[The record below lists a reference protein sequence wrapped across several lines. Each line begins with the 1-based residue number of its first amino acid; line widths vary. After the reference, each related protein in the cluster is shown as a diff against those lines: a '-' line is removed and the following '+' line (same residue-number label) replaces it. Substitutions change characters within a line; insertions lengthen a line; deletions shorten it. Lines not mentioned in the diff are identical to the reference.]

1 MNARTSA
8 GMRAIVQWTRGGF
21 GGVGARQSGCVST
34 PAALHRRRDVR
45 RDASSTSH
53 GGSPTTTTKE
63 KGGRRSAGELGKSSS
78 RQMVDLKPPRGTRDF
93 FPEEMRLRTW
103 LFDKFRHVSWVYG
116 FEEVDFPVLESE
128 QLYTRKAGEE
138 ITTQLYNFE
147 DKGGRRV
154 SLRPELTPS
163 LSRLVL
169 QKDKALQLPTKWCA
183 IGQCWR
189 YERTTRGR
197 RREHYQWN
205 MDIVGVSSMEAE
217 AEVIS
222 AIVDL
227 FKLVGLTSEDVYI
240 KVSNRK
246 LLQSLIGT
254 LGVAD
259 DLFPQ
264 VCVCVDKLG
273 KVPREALCEELV
285 GLGVTQDV
293 SETIVGL
300 VAEGTFEDYE
310 RALSP
315 QEGGGEPEVL
325 REIKELLE
333 ILRARGIED
342 WVEFDGSIV
351 RGLAYYSGTVFEAF
365 DREGELRAICG
376 GGRYDHLLSTF
387 GGTDQPMVGF
397 GFGDAVIVELL
408 KQKGLLPELSPEIDD
423 IVVALDP
430 ALQRYTGQV
439 AGKLRSLG
447 RRVDVVLEQKKM
459 KWVFK
464 HGDRTNAR
472 RLIILGQE
480 EWERGVVKVRNLA
493 EREETEILVDDLI

>member
-1 MNARTSA
+1 MEQT
-8 GMRAIVQWTRGGF
+8 
-21 GGVGARQSGCVST
+21 
-34 PAALHRRRDVR
+34 
-45 RDASSTSH
+45 
-53 GGSPTTTTKE
+53 
-63 KGGRRSAGELGKSSS
+63 SSS
-78 RQMVDLKPPRGTRDF
+78 RAKPLIDLQPPRGTRDF
-93 FPEEMRLRTW
+93 FPEDMRLRNW
-103 LFDKFRHVSWVYG
+103 LFSKFRNISMVYG

-128 QLYTRKAGEE
+128 ALYTRKAGEE

-169 QKDKALQLPTKWCA
+169 QKGKSLQLPTKWFA

-205 MDIVGVSSMEAE
+205 MDVVGVTSMEAE

-222 AIVDL
+222 AIIDL
-227 FKLVGLTSEDVYI
+227 FKQVGLTSKDVYI

-246 LLQSLIGT
+246 LLQSLIDT
-254 LGVAD
+254 FGVPG

-264 VCVCVDKLG
+264 VCVSVDKLG
-273 KVPREALCEELV
+273 KFPKEAICEELESL
-285 GLGVTQDV
+285 GLSAEV
-293 SETIVGL
+293 SQTIVQL
-300 VAEGTFEDYE
+300 VAEGSFEEYRTALASGKGAGGDPGVVE
-310 RALSP
+310 RSAQVL
-315 QEGGGEPEVL
+315 QEIEN
-325 REIKELLE
+325 LLE
-333 ILRARGIED
+333 ILEVRGLGD

-376 GGRYDHLLSTF
+376 GGRYDYLLSTF
-387 GGTDQPMVGF
+387 GGNDLPMVGF

-408 KQKGLLPELSPEIDD
+408 KQKDLLPKLTAEIDD

-430 ALQRYTGQV
+430 SLQKYTGQV
-439 AGKLRSLG
+439 ASALRAAG

-464 HGDRTNAR
+464 QGERTNAR
-472 RLIILGQE
+472 RLVILGQE
-480 EWERGVVKVRNLA
+480 EWERGMVKVRDLA
-493 EREETEILVDDLI
+493 KREEKEVGLSDLV

>member
-1 MNARTSA
+1 MVIYA
-8 GMRAIVQWTRGGF
+8 GIYLQVLKFIEAD
-21 GGVGARQSGCVST
+21 
-34 PAALHRRRDVR
+34 AAV
-45 RDASSTSH
+45 
-53 GGSPTTTTKE
+53 
-63 KGGRRSAGELGKSSS
+63 
-78 RQMVDLKPPRGTRDF
+78 
-93 FPEEMRLRTW
+93 
-103 LFDKFRHVSWVYG
+103 
-116 FEEVDFPVLESE
+116 
-128 QLYTRKAGEE
+128 
-138 ITTQLYNFE
+138 
-147 DKGGRRV
+147 
-154 SLRPELTPS
+154 
-163 LSRLVL
+163 
-169 QKDKALQLPTKWCA
+169 
-183 IGQCWR
+183 
-189 YERTTRGR
+189 
-197 RREHYQWN
+197 
-205 MDIVGVSSMEAE
+205 
-217 AEVIS
+217 
-222 AIVDL
+222 
-227 FKLVGLTSEDVYI
+227 
-240 KVSNRK
+240 
-246 LLQSLIGT
+246 
-254 LGVAD
+254 
-259 DLFPQ
+259 
-264 VCVCVDKLG
+264 
-273 KVPREALCEELV
+273 
-285 GLGVTQDV
+285 
-293 SETIVGL
+293 
-300 VAEGTFEDYE
+300 
-310 RALSP
+310 
-315 QEGGGEPEVL
+315 
-325 REIKELLE
+325 KELLE

>member
-1 MNARTSA
+1 
-8 GMRAIVQWTRGGF
+8 MRAFWTTRG
-21 GGVGARQSGCVST
+21 RLS
-34 PAALHRRRDVR
+34 PLPHK
-45 RDASSTSH
+45 ASSSSSSSSCVPRVPRLRRGAASGDA
-53 GGSPTTTTKE
+53 GGTASASASASKGKE
-63 KGGRRSAGELGKSSS
+63 QRRSAGELKKGSSP
-78 RQMVDLKPPRGTRDF
+78 RQLIDLQPPRGTRDF
-93 FPEEMRLRTW
+93 FPEEMRLRNW

-169 QKDKALQLPTKWCA
+169 QKGKSLQLPTKWFA

-222 AIVDL
+222 AIIDL
-227 FKLVGLTSEDVYI
+227 FKLVGLSSQDVYI
-240 KVSNRK
+240 KISNRK
-246 LLQSLIGT
+246 LLQSLIST
-254 LGVAD
+254 FGVSSEV
-259 DLFPQ
+259 FPQ

-273 KVPREALCEELV
+273 KIPREAICKELV
-285 GLGVTQDV
+285 DLGLSAEV
-293 SETIVGL
+293 SDRIVGL
-300 VAEGTFEDYE
+300 VAEGTFEDYK
-310 RALSP
+310 RALV
-315 QEGGGEPEVL
+315 EGGSDESNLEVL
-325 REIKELLE
+325 KEIEGLLD
-333 ILRARGIED
+333 ILAARGYED
-342 WVEFDGSIV
+342 WIQFDGSIV

-365 DREGELRAICG
+365 DRDGELRAICG

-387 GGTDQPMVGF
+387 GGKDQPMVGF

-408 KQKGLLPELSPEIDD
+408 KQKNLLPQLSPQIDD
-423 IVVALDP
+423 IVVSLDP
-430 ALQRYTGQV
+430 ALQKYTGQV
-439 AGKLRSLG
+439 ASKLRSSG

-464 HGDRTNAR
+464 QGDRTNAR
-472 RLIILGQE
+472 RLVILGQE
-480 EWERGVVKVRNLA
+480 EWERGVVKVRDLA
-493 EREETEILVDDLI
+493 EREEREVPIDDLV